1 MSTSIADTAATGVSL
16 GLNKN
21 VKQKKIR
28 AFSGFG
34 LSMLGVLAFALYF
47 YANFTTV
54 VVSGESMQPTFFTGN
69 RLLVSKAYWLV
80 GPLKDKDIVVIQTG
94 DSYIIK
100 RVYRMGG
107 EKVDLFNVPTN
118 WSLKQGE
125 YTVPEGMIYVLGDN
139 RAMSEDSRVFG
150 PVELSKVVGKVVIRP
165 LKDGH

>member
-69 RLLVSKAYWLV
+69 RLLDRSKTRTSSSSKPVTAISSRGSIGWGAKRWTYLTCR
-80 GPLKDKDIVVIQTG
+80 PTG
-94 DSYIIK
+94 
-100 RVYRMGG
+100 
-107 EKVDLFNVPTN
+107 L
-118 WSLKQGE
+118 
-125 YTVPEGMIYVLGDN
+125 
-139 RAMSEDSRVFG
+139 
-150 PVELSKVVGKVVIRP
+150 
-165 LKDGH
+165 